1 VAIRKTNKRRRNR
14 PRESLLQAATRSTSR
29 RRAGKR
35 RVGRALVL
43 WVLIPS
49 VLVGVIWGGYA
60 AWQALFV
67 ENDFFRICQIEVT
80 TDGMLGAGHIQE
92 YAKVETGLN
101 LFAVSPKDIRASLLL
116 VPVIERAQVGRRL
129 PDTLVIE
136 VTERVAVARLG
147 RPGAGTPLAVDSTKH
162 VLGPSSV
169 RASLPVI
176 LGVRD
181 KGLRPGD
188 VVNDPLMD
196 EALLILDLCNQ
207 AAMRREMEVAT
218 IDLSNE
224 ELLDVGLTSG
234 EQIRLSIDGLKEKL
248 PQVPIMLSVARDK
261 GLDLSEY
268 DMTVDR
274 NYAGRSSTWVE
285 PLPTSE
291 P

>member
-14 PRESLLQAATRSTSR
+14 PRESLLQAAARSTSR

-35 RVGRALVL
+35 RWIELSLLLILISGALVGL
-43 WVLIPS
+43 
-49 VLVGVIWGGYA
+49 IWGGYA
-60 AWQALFV
+60 AWRALFV
-67 ENDFFRICQIEVT
+67 ENDFFQICQIEVT
-80 TDGMLGAGHIQE
+80 TDGMLGAGHIRE
-92 YAKVETGLN
+92 YAKVEPGLN
-101 LFAVSPKDIRASLLL
+101 LFEVRPKDIRESLLL
-116 VPVIERAQVGRRL
+116 VPVIANAQVGRRL
-129 PDTLVIE
+129 PDTLLIE

-218 IDLSNE
+218 INLSNE
-224 ELLDVGLTSG
+224 EFLDVGLTSG
-234 EQIRLSIDGLKEKL
+234 EQILLSLDGLKEKL

-261 GLDLSEY
+261 GLDLSVY

-274 NYAGRSSTWVE
+274 NYAGRSESF
-285 PLPTSE
+285 PSSE